1 MFMSQ
6 LDGIKE
12 RINLLKYWI
21 GIVIGVLLAVSAFLF
36 NNVDTLSEW
45 KILASAVLIVLCIGV
60 IIMLNNKLIKRIDA
74 LEDL

>member
-1 MFMSQ
+1 MSQ

-21 GIVIGVLLAVSAFLF
+21 GIVIGVLLAVSAWLF

-45 KILASAVLIVLCIGV
+45 KLISSAGLIVSCIGI

-74 LEDL
+74 LEDI

>member
-1 MFMSQ
+1 MSQ

>member
-1 MFMSQ
+1 MSQ

-21 GIVIGVLLAVSAFLF
+21 GIVIGVLLAVSAFLL